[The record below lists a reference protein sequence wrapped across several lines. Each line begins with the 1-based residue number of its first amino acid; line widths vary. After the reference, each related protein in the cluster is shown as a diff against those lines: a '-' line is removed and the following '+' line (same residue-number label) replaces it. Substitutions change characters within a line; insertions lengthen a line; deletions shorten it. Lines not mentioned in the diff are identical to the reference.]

1 MMYLDDY
8 RNIPIVPNYDK
19 PKLSKRD
26 IRIGKHERLY
36 HDLVS
41 LLFLSAVA
49 VVLFLIAYATGDK
62 TQTVIGSVWAIV
74 YIICVG
80 LLSMKRNTN
89 DGTVYLLVDKIME
102 LDEDIGLTQCLFILY
117 DEDTDTYC
125 KIETAYRMY
134 REALIGDW
142 VYMYYNDDTVFV
154 IPEYPNMTW
163 LDRKEKWHE
172 NTLL

>member
-1 MMYLDDY
+1 MYLEDY

-49 VVLFLIAYATGDK
+49 FLLFLIAYATGDK
-62 TQTVIGSVWAIV
+62 TQTIIGSVWIIV
-74 YIICVG
+74 YVVCVC
-80 LLSMKRNTN
+80 LLSIKKNTN
-89 DGTVYLLVDKIME
+89 NGTVYLLVDKIME

-125 KIETAYRMY
+125 KIETIYRIY

-154 IPEYPNMTW
+154 IPEYPNAAW
-163 LDRKEKWHE
+163 LSERKNYEKD
-172 NTLL
+172 LV